1 MAVVF
6 EIDGANALDRYESGT
21 LDVTKDG
28 TVERLTCQLTI
39 DEIEST
45 TWRPVEGMPVYLEE
59 DGQVLFGG
67 TIEDVEE
74 TALAQ
79 PNRAGLR
86 FGITAVDYQELTDF
100 TLISALTIPADTS
113 TLAAYELVRAA
124 SIGPRWGIPQV
135 GVATGGP
142 LLAEMV
148 FSHVSAREAFE
159 TIRRA
164 SGYPWRI
171 AGGPGFFAHAP
182 GGIAGPSFN
191 ATNANIHNVFGRR
204 RTRLRRLT
212 RVWVQISSPH
222 AYRVETKVGDGIRT
236 SWPLDL
242 EVATPPTSVEET
254 VSGTPTVYAVDGS
267 RWDYDPDLMRLEKVA
282 GGPLASGDTVSYGY
296 TPMAPGYCRAED
308 EAAVLDG
315 RIIEQLI
322 ARPEIVDPDA
332 GLTVAAQVLAAQ
344 QGTPEAL
351 ELGTDEVNVYP
362 ELACPVSVPSR
373 QVSGTYHV
381 TRVSIRD
388 IGRKLTDAK
397 ALFSTV
403 SLVAAGEVLETP
415 IDFWRSRMGSGGA
428 GSVAFVGGGSG
439 GTVIVQG
446 RRPHRWGGSRT
457 QTVLGSGWQPVWD
470 WAPFVGDGLG
480 PRVVRVICRTE
491 HAATSVTPRIARWSG
506 SAWVEEVV
514 GESST
519 ATTADGEEQAL
530 PAFSPEAGVRYRLE
544 CQRNNEN
551 AWVYVLAW
559 E

>member
-6 EIDGANALDRYESGT
+6 EIDGEDVLDRYEVGT
-21 LDVTKDG
+21 LEVTKDG

-39 DEIEST
+39 DEIAST
-45 TWRPVEGMPVYLEE
+45 TWRPVEGMSVLLEQDE
-59 DGQVLFGG
+59 QVIFGG
-67 TIEDVEE
+67 TIEDVDE
-74 TALAQ
+74 TALAP

-100 TLISALTIPADTS
+100 TLIPALTIPADTS

-124 SIGPRWGIPQV
+124 SIGRRWGIPQV
-135 GVATGGP
+135 GVSTGGP

-182 GGIAGPSFN
+182 GGIPGPSFN

-222 AYRVETKVGDGIRT
+222 AYRVETKVGDGLRT
-236 SWPLDL
+236 SWPVDL
-242 EVATPPTSVEET
+242 EVASPPTSVEEV
-254 VSGTPTVYAVDGS
+254 VSGTPTIYAVDGS
-267 RWDYDPDLMRLEKVA
+267 RWDWDAALMRLEQVA
-282 GGPLASGDTVSYGY
+282 GGPLAPGDTVSYGY
-296 TPMAPGYCRAED
+296 TPVAPGYCRAED
-308 EAAVLDG
+308 EAAVLGG
-315 RIIEQLI
+315 RVVEQLV
-322 ARPEIVDPDA
+322 ARPDLVEPDD
-332 GLTVAAQVLAAQ
+332 GVRLAAQLLAAQ
-344 QGTPEAL
+344 QGTPEAI

-362 ELACPVSVPSR
+362 ELASVVTVPAR
-373 QVSGTYHV
+373 QVSATYHV

-388 IGRKLTDAK
+388 IGRKLTDPK

-415 IDFWRSRMGSGGA
+415 VDFWRSRLGAAGGA
-428 GSVAFVGGGSG
+428 GSVAFGGGGGG

-446 RRPHRWGGSRT
+446 RRSHRWGGSRT
-457 QTVLGSGWQPVWD
+457 QTVLAAGWQPVWD

-491 HAATSVTPRIARWSG
+491 HAGTSVTPRIARWSG
-506 SAWVEEVV
+506 SAWVEVVV
-514 GESST
+514 GESSVAT
-519 ATTADGEEQAL
+519 AADGEEQAL
-530 PAFSPEAGVRYRLE
+530 PPFSPEAGVRYRVEQLRDGE
-544 CQRNNEN
+544 